1 MSVTE
6 TVFLL
11 RAKLPT
17 RDEWQRALTQHGFFL
32 VFDPEFDPARDDGY
46 VPCTLA
52 DADAGFEYF
61 VQEIETYIAEQD
73 CPDRRAQLGTCD
85 TAVSFVTRSRFED
98 LQAAMAAAAVLATT
112 TGGLMWS
119 DEAGDFMDNL
129 LEAARDFCKAEPPRP
144 PPPPAEPQTIAADLA
159 ARCVFR
165 GQAMTILETNEAT
178 PQRFTIKL
186 AVGEPEAR
194 ILALWKHPV
203 GSPTVHRLRVGGTL
217 HEFDSKG
224 VPAITRPIMTSIAE
238 LGRTEIAT
246 RELLKAGGAAVI
258 PLCDVVIDAQRPIE
272 MRRMA
277 IVILGQLRDLRAA
290 PTLERFPSDSEL
302 GAVAR
307 QALAKLS

>member
-17 RDEWQRALTQHGFFL
+17 RDEWQRALTQHGFSL
-32 VFDPEFDPARDDGY
+32 VFHPEFDPARDDGY

-61 VQEIETYIAEQD
+61 IQDIETYVAEQD
-73 CPDRRAQLGTCD
+73 CSDRRAQLGTLD

-112 TGGLMWS
+112 SGGLLWS
-119 DEAGDFMDNL
+119 DEAGDFVDNL
-129 LEAARDFCKAEPPRP
+129 LQTARDFCKAEPPRP
-144 PPPPAEPQTIAADLA
+144 PPPPVESHPIAADLA

-186 AVGEPEAR
+186 ALREPEVR
-194 ILALWKHPV
+194 IVALWKHAV

-217 HEFDSKG
+217 HELDSKG
-224 VPAITRPIMTSIAE
+224 IPASARPITTSIAE

-246 RELLKAGGAAVI
+246 RELLEAGAAAVI
-258 PLCDVVIDAQRPIE
+258 PLCEVVIDAQRPVE

-277 IVILGQLRDLRAA
+277 IVILGQLRDRRAA
-290 PTLERFPSDSEL
+290 PTLETFASDAEL